1 MAIEMTEIL
10 AKKSEL
16 GSLDATMKRLKALQ
30 SAKCRLKKKKSDA
43 DYDAKMREILAEEQV
58 VKEVRQLF
66 TNKKKSVPEYTQDDV
81 NVLNYEDTIKAIKSI
96 QSKKC
101 LSQND
106 TSEYQ
111 KACKVEQMLLE
122 HKKLVRPADETS
134 VKKTELLTLLDE
146 LKSLKP
152 TQGYKHALKRLEELA
167 S

>member
-1 MAIEMTEIL
+1 MAVEMTEVL
-10 AKKSEL
+10 AKKAEL
-16 GSLDATMKRLKALQ
+16 GSLDAAMKRLKALQ

-43 DYDAKMREILAEEQV
+43 DYDAKMREILAEEQL

-66 TNKKKSVPEYTQDDV
+66 TNRKKSVPEFEQEDI
-81 NVLNYEDTIKAIKSI
+81 NVLNFEDTIKAIKSI

-134 VKKTELLTLLDE
+134 VKKTELRTLLDE
-146 LKSLKP
+146 LESLKP
-152 TQGYKHALKRLEELA
+152 TQGYRHAIKRLKELA

>member
-66 TNKKKSVPEYTQDDV
+66 TNKKKSVPEFTQDDV
-81 NVLNYEDTIKAIKSI
+81 NVLNFEDTLKAIKSI

-101 LSQND
+101 LSQNEP
-106 TSEYQ
+106 SEYER
-111 KACKVEQMLLE
+111 ACNVEKMLLE
-122 HKKLVRPADETS
+122 HKKQVRPADETS
-134 VKKTELLTLLDE
+134 VKKTELRTLLEE
-146 LKSLKP
+146 LQSLKP
-152 TQGYKHALKRLEELA
+152 TQGYRHAIKRLEELA
-167 S
+167 N

>member
-1 MAIEMTEIL
+1 MTEIL

-16 GSLDATMKRLKALQ
+16 GSLDATMKSLKALQ

-101 LSQND
+101 LSKND

>member
-1 MAIEMTEIL
+1 MTEIL